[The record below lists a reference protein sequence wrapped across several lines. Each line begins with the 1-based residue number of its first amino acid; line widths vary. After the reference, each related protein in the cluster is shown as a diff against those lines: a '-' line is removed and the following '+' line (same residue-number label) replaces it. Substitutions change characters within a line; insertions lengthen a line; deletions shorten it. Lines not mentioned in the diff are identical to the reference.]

1 MIHNL
6 KPITENS
13 KKKINTF
20 WNWFQKNE
28 QEIYYAFHLNIKKK
42 EMIAQML
49 KKLEYVS
56 KSIGFVIKPSNE
68 FENKY
73 IFIFTG
79 NGLRRLFAKI
89 IALENQAPTLEHFTA
104 QVFIKPLEDTT
115 MYKDGTDEPCDC
127 KNFEIKISEI
137 QMALSDYNIVKKALK
152 IDLYLP
158 DYYELEQYEDLE
170 ATIDYI
176 VTQIIGEIAFH
187 KHIREIN
194 LHPMPLEPAGLL
206 PLIELPEY
214 IAYLYQIN
222 SRRKTRMV

>member
-1 MIHNL
+1 M
-6 KPITENS
+6 
-13 KKKINTF
+13 KKITTF
-20 WNWFQKNE
+20 WNYFQNNE
-28 QEIYYAFHLNIKKK
+28 QEILNALLLGIKTDEVLSQISKN
-42 EMIAQML
+42 L
-49 KKLEYVS
+49 DYVS
-56 KSIGFVIKPSNE
+56 KNIDFVIKTPE
-68 FENKY
+68 KIDDKFTV
-73 IFIFTG
+73 IFTG
-79 NGLRRLFAKI
+79 KGYRKLFPKI

-104 QVFIKPLEDTT
+104 QAFIKPLENTT

-137 QMALSDYNIVKKALK
+137 QMALADYNIATKKLK

-158 DYYELEQYEDLE
+158 EYNELKQYEDLE

-194 LHPMPLEPAGLL
+194 LHRMPLEPVGLL
-206 PLIELPEY
+206 PLIELPDY

-222 SRRKTRMV
+222 SRKKPRMI